1 MTLAKHVYEMSN
13 AFPARERFGI
23 TSQIRRA
30 AVSVPS
36 NIAEGYGRNSTA
48 DYLRFLRMAVGSAY
62 EIETQLLLCKELGY
76 AEKRTVQNVRN
87 VLIEVMKMLM
97 ALVSKVKTSRSKG

>member
-1 MTLAKHVYEMSN
+1 MALAKHVYKMSN

-48 DYLRFLRMAVGSAY
+48 DYLRFLRMAIGSAY
-62 EIETQLLLCKELGY
+62 EIETQLLLCEELGY
-76 AEKRTVQNVRN
+76 AEKRTVQNVQN
-87 VLIEVMKMLM
+87 VLIEVIKMLM

>member
-1 MTLAKHVYEMSN
+1 
-13 AFPARERFGI
+13 
-23 TSQIRRA
+23 
-30 AVSVPS
+30 
-36 NIAEGYGRNSTA
+36 
-48 DYLRFLRMAVGSAY
+48 MAVGSAY